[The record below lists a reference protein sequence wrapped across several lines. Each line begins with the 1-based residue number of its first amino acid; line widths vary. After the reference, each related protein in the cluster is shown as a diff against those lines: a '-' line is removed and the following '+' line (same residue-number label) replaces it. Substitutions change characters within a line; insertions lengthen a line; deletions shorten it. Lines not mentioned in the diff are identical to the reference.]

1 MDRALH
7 RRARGGPP
15 TATPH
20 GSPLPRPSR
29 LAPASGSRHLTPCMP
44 SPLHRQMGHHEAVSP
59 PPPRQLRAGA
69 IPLLVV
75 SHEVLRGGVADTVL
89 TGPDPR
95 SGSLCLL
102 PQRLLLRFE

>member
-1 MDRALH
+1 
-7 RRARGGPP
+7 
-15 TATPH
+15 
-20 GSPLPRPSR
+20 
-29 LAPASGSRHLTPCMP
+29 
-44 SPLHRQMGHHEAVSP
+44 MGHHEAVSP

-102 PQRLLLRFE
+102 PQRLLLRFEAFMRLKECISCLITKQ